1 MSDRSKPQDYSPG
14 EVIAVVGA
22 TGKQGSATAR
32 ELLAR
37 GASIRALTRDVES
50 DAARALADVGA
61 EVVAMDLDD
70 PPSVVA
76 VFEGASRV
84 FAMATMA
91 GVGPEGETRHGITI
105 ADAARQAAVGYLVY
119 SSVGGAERHTGIP
132 HFESKRRVEEHI
144 EELGLP
150 ATFVRPVFFMENL
163 LGNAVENGEVVVRL
177 PVPDGIPVQM
187 VAVRDVGRV
196 SAALLEHP
204 QLVGGA
210 VEIAGDELRG
220 SQIADVFARQAGLPA
235 GYEAVP
241 TTDFPEDPK
250 AMFEWFAGPSAYD
263 ADWEATRA
271 LDPEVLD
278 LPAWLAQSGWRPVS
292 R

>member
-1 MSDRSKPQDYSPG
+1 M
-14 EVIAVVGA
+14 
-22 TGKQGSATAR
+22 
-32 ELLAR
+32 
-37 GASIRALTRDVES
+37 
-50 DAARALADVGA
+50 
-61 EVVAMDLDD
+61 
-70 PPSVVA
+70 
-76 VFEGASRV
+76 
-84 FAMATMA
+84 
-91 GVGPEGETRHGITI
+91 
-105 ADAARQAAVGYLVY
+105 
-119 SSVGGAERHTGIP
+119 GGAERHTGIP

-177 PVPDGIPVQM
+177 PVPDRIPVQM

-210 VEIAGDELRG
+210 VEIAGDELTG

-235 GYEAVP
+235 RYEAVP